1 MIFYNNKKKKILLFI
16 KKLTTKNIK
25 IKFILFIQEF
35 LYLLRLKIIFSVFLK
50 RKNIFKPKIFKNPI
64 FLYDLRCSS
73 LTFDFADYLFLTN
86 LWLKKFGYEKCDC
99 IIFGGFENI
108 PLMKFRSYDLA
119 INKNELWERIDNVIK
134 PLAERANFINS
145 IKLIS
150 DVNSLRNILK
160 ESFLVFPPHY
170 INLES
175 QNIYL
180 EGVPENRLE
189 ILTNN
194 KKNLTH
200 LVKFLKPDLNDIN
213 HVKKKLQITEA
224 DKIVTFTVRDYKF
237 EEVRNTNYSYLKN
250 LSKFFASKG
259 YRFIVL
265 PDHKNQ
271 SPNIKEEIYV
281 EATLDLRKRIALYY
295 IANINIGTAGGPSWM
310 ARYIPNTNMF
320 ITNILKDGKHYGS
333 FRDLKK
339 LHGRGLKWNK
349 QSFLDTD
356 MHIIFGPEDDISNL
370 TSYERIKKIIYYD
383 NL

>member
-1 MIFYNNKKKKILLFI
+1 MNKKNYDFYKNKKKKILLFL
-16 KKLTTKNIK
+16 KNLTTKKIK
-25 IKFILFIQEF
+25 VKFILFIQES
-35 LYLLRLKIIFSVFLK
+35 LYLLRLKIFFSVLLK
-50 RKNIFKPKIFKNPI
+50 RKNIFNPKIFKNPI

-86 LWLKKFGYEKCDC
+86 LWLKKFGYENCDC
-99 IIFGGFENI
+99 IIFGGFENLA
-108 PLMKFRSYDLA
+108 LMKFRSYDLA
-119 INKNELWERIDNVIK
+119 INKNELWERVDNVIK
-134 PLAERANFINS
+134 PLAENANFINS

-150 DVNSLRNILK
+150 DVNSLRNTLK

-170 INLES
+170 TNLES

-180 EGVPENRLE
+180 EGVPQNRLE

-200 LVKFLKPDLNDIN
+200 LVKFLEPDLNDIK
-213 HVKKKLQITEA
+213 HVKKKLKITEA
-224 DKIVTFTVRDYKF
+224 DKIVTFTVRDYQF
-237 EEVRNTNYSYLKN
+237 EEVRNTNYYYLRN

-271 SPNIKEEIYV
+271 SPNI
-281 EATLDLRKRIALYY
+281 
-295 IANINIGTAGGPSWM
+295 
-310 ARYIPNTNMF
+310 NMF
-320 ITNILKDGKHYGS
+320 ITNILKDGNHYGS

-339 LHGRGLKWNK
+339 LYGRGFKWHK
-349 QSFLDTD
+349 QPFLDTD

-370 TSYERIKKIIYYD
+370 TSYKRIKEIMKYD